1 MAGFL
6 KSLSINTH
14 HEENDPDPD
23 SLFTSPFISHD
34 ENMKN
39 LNTIKNSYIEK
50 YFPKSV
56 FNLPE
61 PQIKTD
67 FETEIK
73 NIIHKLENTKQILN
87 KSPKG
92 IIDYIKEKKEEE
104 TKEKEEK
111 TKEEEIKEENYQ
123 QFKEKEGSKR
133 RYSNYHYTK
142 TKISF
147 KTITETYDIGNSIVK
162 KVICD
167 DKLIQLLHVIIE
179 TTFMKLA
186 YNFFHNSKDLTMSV
200 PNVDISF
207 RKIQSKDDY
216 KSKDDYNYVVYLEIE
231 KVNESEYQLF
241 SKIKHDKIY
250 SYFKDNN
257 TSAEEVYKSIYDNL
271 DALNK
276 YGIYHN
282 DLNPWNLFIR
292 VENQKPYFKII
303 DFGNASFRNYYMRNS
318 LKKYESL
325 DSKNKS
331 QGEII
336 PGDFSSWIEGYTN
349 VSTDVDFSEANIRN
363 DGKQFPTFGGSNHR
377 TRKRKQKKK
386 ASRKKRSKKNRR
398 SQKKNRKHRRQ

>member
-1 MAGFL
+1 MSGFVN
-6 KSLSINTH
+6 LSINTH

-23 SLFTSPFISHD
+23 SLFTSHFISHD

-61 PQIKTD
+61 PQIKTN

-87 KSPKG
+87 TPPKG

-104 TKEKEEK
+104 TKEKEETKEEEK
-111 TKEEEIKEENYQ
+111 TKEEEEEIKEENYQ
-123 QFKEKEGSKR
+123 QLNTNKGTKR
-133 RYSNYHYTK
+133 IYSNNHYTK
-142 TKISF
+142 KKISF
-147 KTITETYDIGNSIVK
+147 HTVTETYDIGNSIVK

-207 RKIQSKDDY
+207 RKIQSKYDC
-216 KSKDDYNYVVYLEIE
+216 KYVVYLEIE
-231 KVNESEYQLF
+231 KVNEPEYQLF
-241 SKIKHDKIY
+241 SKIKHNEIY
-250 SYFKDNN
+250 SYFEDNN

-271 DALNK
+271 VALNE

-282 DLNPWNLFIR
+282 DLNPGNLFIR
-292 VENQKPYFKII
+292 VKNQKPYFKII

-325 DSKNKS
+325 DSKNKI

-349 VSTDVDFSEANIRN
+349 VSTDVDFIEANIRN
-363 DGKQFPTFGGSNHR
+363 GKQFPTFGGSNHR